1 MTKDLSY
8 YQNAFSHL
16 RRNNENG
23 GAPHKP
29 ILLLSVLRLYQSGDL
44 RASDI
49 EPSPLLYHTFKYL
62 WTKLVSDSSSFN
74 PTFYYPF
81 FHLRSEPFWRLVPQ
95 PSKHIPA
102 GVTSIAQ
109 LNNFVAFASID
120 RELSALVLNP
130 VCNTILE
137 KTLVEQYFDVPYLSY
152 TKIAVPSIE
161 SVLDKSTT
169 IPCERKV
176 SVVAK
181 ELEEDSYMRGQAF
194 KVVIPQIYDHTCAI
208 SRLRLNSFE
217 KSISMVDA
225 CHIIPFSESHDD
237 SVGNGI
243 ALCPNLH
250 RAFDRGLIS
259 ISDDYTVLVSSSFAE
274 DSSSVFALSQFE
286 GQPIKLPYNESFY
299 PNRDCLAAHRAR
311 WGFR

>member
-29 ILLLSVLRLYQSGDL
+29 ILLLCVLRLYQSGDL
-44 RASDI
+44 RAAEI
-49 EPSPLLYHTFKYL
+49 APSPLLYHTFKYL
-62 WTKLVSDSSSFN
+62 WTKLVPASAPFN
-74 PTFYYPF
+74 PSFYYPF
-81 FHLRSEPFWRLVPQ
+81 FHLRSEPFWALVPRIG
-95 PSKHIPA
+95 KRIPA
-102 GVTSIAQ
+102 GITSIAQ

-120 RELSALVLNP
+120 SELFDFVLNP
-130 VCNTILE
+130 ISNTILE
-137 KTLVEQYFDVPYLSY
+137 KTLVEQYFNLPYISY
-152 TKIAVPSIE
+152 TKIVVPLLE
-161 SVLDKSTT
+161 TT
-169 IPCERKV
+169 LTEAKADLYQQKIPM
-176 SVVAK
+176 VAK
-181 ELEEDSYMRGQAF
+181 ELEEDNYMRGQAF
-194 KVVIPQIYDHTCAI
+194 KVVIPQVYDHTCAI

-217 KSISMVDA
+217 KSVSMVDA
-225 CHIIPFSESHDD
+225 CHIIPFAESHDD
-237 SVGNGI
+237 SIGNGI

-259 ISDDYTVLVSSSFAE
+259 ISDDFTVLVNSNFAE
-274 DSSSVFALSQFE
+274 DINSVFALSQFE

-299 PNRDCLAAHRAR
+299 PSQNCLAAHRAR